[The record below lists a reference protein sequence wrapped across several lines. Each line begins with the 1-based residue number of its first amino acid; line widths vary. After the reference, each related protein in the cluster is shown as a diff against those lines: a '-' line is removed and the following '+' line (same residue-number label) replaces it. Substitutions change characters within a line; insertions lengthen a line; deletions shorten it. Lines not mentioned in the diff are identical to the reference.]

1 MKLVKPTDVILFVIL
16 EINFNT
22 DYKNMN
28 LEQRITTDLKE
39 AMKAKDQAAL
49 RTIRAIKAAILLQK
63 TDGTGKELS
72 ADGEIKMIQKL
83 AKQRQDSLDIYV
95 KQNREDLAQTERE
108 ELEVLK
114 RYLPE
119 QLSEDEIKKVVDSV
133 IADSG
138 ADGMKDMG
146 KVMGMVSKQLAGKA
160 DGKTIS
166 GIVKSSLT
174 S

>member
-1 MKLVKPTDVILFVIL
+1 
-16 EINFNT
+16 
-22 DYKNMN
+22 MN
-28 LEQRITTDLKE
+28 LESRIMGDLKE

-63 TDGTGKELS
+63 TDGTGNELT
-72 ADGEIKMIQKL
+72 GEMEIKMIQKL
-83 AKQRQDSLDIYV
+83 AKQRQDSHDIFV
-95 KQNREDLAQTERE
+95 KQNRQDLADIESA

-119 QLSEDEIKKVVDSV
+119 QLSEDKIKEVVEKVIST
-133 IADSG
+133 IG
-138 ADGMKDMG
+138 AEGMKDMG
-146 KVMGMVSKQLAGKA
+146 KVMGMVSKELAGKA

-166 GIVKSSLT
+166 GIVRTLLT